1 MEYIEIFIYIAYSG
15 TISHEFLLQTK
26 LLKLLDLLFETSN
39 LTLSIAETLLLSSTN
54 LSLNLLLPAEAVD
67 DAL

>member
-1 MEYIEIFIYIAYSG
+1 MRFIEFLYTFRNG
-15 TISHEFLLQTK
+15 LKLDTIFLLQTK

-54 LSLNLLLPAEAVD
+54 LSLNLLLPAGAVD